1 MQGVRSLV
9 SKGEEQQQREVL
21 LVVESLV
28 KMWD

>member
-9 SKGEEQQQREVL
+9 SKGEEQQQREEL
-21 LVVESLV
+21 MVVESLV